1 MLFEHELQRIE
12 GKVDQ
17 IMAAQDDINA
27 AVTALT
33 AFLTD
38 LSTDVA
44 AIKAQL
50 ANGGGGT
57 VDTSA
62 LNSVVGQLPAAQA
75 AVDALA
81 NPVTPPASASA
92 VTTTPVAP
100 AFRPF
105 GNGPVTQ

>member
-44 AIKAQL
+44 AIKTQL
-50 ANGGGGT
+50 TDGGT

-62 LNSVVGQLPAAQA
+62 LNTVVGQLPAAQA
-75 AVDALA
+75 ALDALA
-81 NPVTPPASASA
+81 NPVPTPPPSSASA
-92 VTTTPVAP
+92 VAP

>member
-17 IMAAQDDINA
+17 IMAAQDDINT

-44 AIKAQL
+44 AIKTAL
-50 ANGGGGT
+50 ANAGVT

-62 LNSVVGQLPAAQA
+62 LNTVVGQLPAAQA

-81 NPVTPPASASA
+81 NPVTPPTSASA
-92 VTTTPVAP
+92 VTSTPAP